1 MLIFPILFLLNY
13 IANLTSENKDNCNL
27 TENRANTNKY
37 SLNISA
43 SSGAKIIKI
52 RLELTSQYIY

>member
-1 MLIFPILFLLNY
+1 VLSYL
-13 IANLTSENKDNCNL
+13 ANLTSENKDKCNL
-27 TENRANTNKY
+27 TENRAKTNKY

-52 RLELTSQYIY
+52 RLELTSLVFKSP